1 VKEFLFLLDGMKDM
15 QCFRVK
21 ADNKHEAFISACR
34 HLYLDDELFME
45 NLDQIVLIER
55 DEIDDEA
62 DHDAFKKLFIKKVN
76 NYFGEYKESAQAY
89 VDFILADENEI
100 FVNRQIFIDVS
111 EEFLLKE
118 YMEYIEKSYKIL
130 DLDEIKVI

>member
-1 VKEFLFLLDGMKDM
+1 MKEFLFLLDGMKDM

-34 HLYLDDELFME
+34 KIYLEDALFLE
-45 NLDQIVLIER
+45 HLDQIVLI
-55 DEIDDEA
+55 DSDDIG
-62 DHDAFKKLFIKKVN
+62 DGVDDNLFKKLFIKKVN
-76 NYFGEYKESAQAY
+76 NYFGDYKESAQAY

-130 DLDEIKVI
+130 ELDEIKVI